1 MNPFHVKSTSQPPVQ
16 ISVALE
22 NYLDEIKVALASTV
36 FRPQIDNISA
46 SERNATRA
54 LERNSKINLKKLIKN
69 NNGHFRYCTKNTWR
83 LTTIS

>member
-54 LERNSKINLKKLIKN
+54 LKRNSKINLKKADKGTTMVILDIPQK
-69 NNGHFRYCTKNTWR
+69 
-83 LTTIS
+83 LTLLG

>member
-16 ISVALE
+16 NSVALE
-22 NYLDEIKVALASTV
+22 NYLDEIKLALALTV

-54 LERNSKINLKKLIKN
+54 LERNSKMNLKKLIKN
-69 NNGHFRYCTKNTWR
+69 NNGHSRYCTKNT
-83 LTTIS
+83 

>member
-16 ISVALE
+16 NSVALE
-22 NYLDEIKVALASTV
+22 NYLDEIKLALALTV

-69 NNGHFRYCTKNTWR
+69 NNGHFRYCTKNT
-83 LTTIS
+83 